1 MLGCGERDCESSR
14 ARVAKALTFL
24 DSREICP
31 HPHHANSP
39 GVTNQGCMTEN
50 GARHVGPGIGHYREV
65 CALKCVS
72 NRLPEEVGVVDL
84 LEEVAILLYPFDTKS
99 ID

>member
-1 MLGCGERDCESSR
+1 
-14 ARVAKALTFL
+14 
-24 DSREICP
+24 
-31 HPHHANSP
+31 
-39 GVTNQGCMTEN
+39 MTEN
-50 GARHVGPGIGHYREV
+50 GARHVSLGIGHYREV